1 MTSIRS
7 WESSA
12 AKDAGLDKIIDE
24 IKASGKKQGSAE
36 VKCPPKEPVPY
47 GILGVEVMD
56 LDSAKEALWAK
67 GIYAE
72 TGMGCTG
79 PVILVSDANG
89 IKECVTHG
97 IAENEEDAGVQAM
110 NAGLDMDMGT
120 HIYKDYLQKAVVAL
134 VFWHRLTL
142 QGCTIA

>member
-1 MTSIRS
+1 MLELTAK
-7 WESSA
+7 EFSA

-24 IKASGKKQGSAE
+24 IRSSGKKQETAE

-56 LDSAKEALWAK
+56 LDSAKETLWVK

-89 IKECVTHG
+89 AQAEAILKE
-97 IAENEEDAGVQAM
+97 AGFRA
-110 NAGLDMDMGT
+110 
-120 HIYKDYLQKAVVAL
+120 
-134 VFWHRLTL
+134 
-142 QGCTIA
+142 